1 MLSASKVLFLA
12 FFEICRLNKGPQ
24 DIPASKNLLT
34 LCLVVY
40 GLLSVQLTVF
50 SQPIEKAV
58 LAGILEVAL
67 IIIFSL
73 ALLQISGKIE
83 RWVQMVTALAGTGI
97 IISILAIPLYFFI
110 GIGIGTGID
119 EGDMVASGGV
129 NILGL
134 LFLTVLAC
142 WNICIMGHILRH
154 AIGVNMFSGIILA
167 ISYLW
172 IVYSFT
178 SAIMPMKAS

>member
-1 MLSASKVLFLA
+1 MLSASRVLFLA

-34 LCLVVY
+34 ICLVVY

-50 SQPIEKAV
+50 SQPIEKAIF
-58 LAGILEVAL
+58 AGILDVAL

-73 ALLQISGKIE
+73 ALLQIRGKTE

-97 IISILAIPLYFFI
+97 IISLLAIPLYFFI
-110 GIGIGTGID
+110 GIGN
-119 EGDMVASGGV
+119 GDTMASEEV
-129 NILGL
+129 NVLGL
-134 LFLTVLAC
+134 LSLTVLAC

-154 AIGVNMFSGIILA
+154 AIGINMFSGIILA
-167 ISYLW
+167 IFYLW
-172 IVYSFT
+172 LVFSFS
-178 SAIMPMKAS
+178 SAIMPMEVS

>member
-110 GIGIGTGID
+110 GIGID

-129 NILGL
+129 NILAL

>member
-110 GIGIGTGID
+110 GIGIG
-119 EGDMVASGGV
+119 EGGMVASGGV

-134 LFLTVLAC
+134 LFLTVLAF